1 MILNWFKPKPKPIQI
16 QNNLD
21 WLLSEP
27 DLPVVY
33 ALIPDRTRGFLV
45 VYLSDDLDS
54 VLVSLD
60 RFCQIFR

>member
-1 MILNWFKPKPKPIQI
+1 
-16 QNNLD
+16 
-21 WLLSEP
+21 
-27 DLPVVY
+27 VVY